1 MQRNVIETILGA
13 IVLLIAGMFLV
24 FAYTNSDLRP
34 VEGYRVIAKFNAIDG
49 LSVGNDVRIGGV
61 KVGTVVDQRVDQ
73 KDYLAVVTMTIR
85 PDIQLPKNTRVSV
98 SSDGLLGGKYV
109 KLEPSSDD
117 DLIAPGGEL
126 ESTRDVISLE
136 ELLGKVIFLVTDE
149 PSAGS

>member
-24 FAYTNSDLRP
+24 FAYTNSNLRP
-34 VEGYRVIAKFNAIDG
+34 VDGYRIIAKFNAIDG
-49 LSVGNDVRIGGV
+49 LTVGNDVRIGGV
-61 KVGTVVDQRVDQ
+61 KVGSVVDQRVDQ
-73 KDYLAVVTMTIR
+73 EDYLAVVTMTIR

-109 KLEPSSDD
+109 KLEPSSDRD
-117 DLIAPGGEL
+117 MVPAGGEL

-136 ELLGKVIFLVTDE
+136 ELLGKVIFLVTD
-149 PSAGS
+149 

>member
-13 IVLLIAGMFLV
+13 IVLLIAGMFLL

-49 LSVGNDVRIGGV
+49 LTVGNDVRIGGV
-61 KVGTVVDQRVDQ
+61 KVGTVIEQRVDQ
-73 KDYLAVVTMTIR
+73 QDYLAVVTMTIR
-85 PDIQLPKNTRVSV
+85 PDIKLPKNTRVAI

-109 KLEPSSDD
+109 KLEPSSDG
-117 DLIAPGGEL
+117 DLVPAGGEL
-126 ESTRDVISLE
+126 KSTVDVISLE
-136 ELLGKVIFLVTDE
+136 ELLGRVIFLVTDE

>member
-98 SSDGLLGGKYV
+98 SSDGLLGGKHV
-109 KLEPSSDD
+109 KLEPSSND

>member
-49 LSVGNDVRIGGV
+49 LTVGNDVRIGGV
-61 KVGTVVDQRVDQ
+61 KVGTVVEQRVDQ
-73 KDYLAVVTMTIR
+73 QDYLAIVTMTIR
-85 PDIQLPKNTRVSV
+85 PDIKLPKNTRVSV

-109 KLEPSSDD
+109 KLEPSSDQ
-117 DLIAPGGEL
+117 DLVAAGGEL
-126 ESTRDVISLE
+126 MSTVDVISLE
-136 ELLGKVIFLVTDE
+136 ELLGRVIFLVTDE
-149 PSAGS
+149 PNAGS

>member
-24 FAYTNSDLRP
+24 FAYTNSVLRP

-85 PDIQLPKNTRVSV
+85 HDIQLPKNTRVSV

>member
-49 LSVGNDVRIGGV
+49 LTVGNDVRIGGV

-73 KDYLAVVTMTIR
+73 QDYLAIVTMTIR
-85 PDIQLPKNTRVSV
+85 PDIKLPKNTRVSI

-109 KLEPSSDD
+109 KLEPSSDEE
-117 DLIAPGGEL
+117 LVAAGGEL
-126 ESTRDVISLE
+126 MSTVDVISLE
-136 ELLGKVIFLVTDE
+136 ELLGRVIFLVTDE